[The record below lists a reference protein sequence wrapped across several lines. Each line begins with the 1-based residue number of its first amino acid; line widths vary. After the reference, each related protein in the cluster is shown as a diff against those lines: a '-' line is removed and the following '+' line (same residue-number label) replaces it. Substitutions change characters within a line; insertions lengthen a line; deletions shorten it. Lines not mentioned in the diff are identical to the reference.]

1 MVIVNITA
9 SRGSI
14 CPYRHMPGALMPL
27 GCHVVTVVCV
37 CNGYVHLPLSEQ
49 LITDTLALVSCTR
62 RATESIEK
70 RFCFDVIVQDRSAS
84 PSLVIILYVISEFVA
99 VFLSSDVKVEIWN
112 FTVYM
117 DFAN

>member
-1 MVIVNITA
+1 
-9 SRGSI
+9 
-14 CPYRHMPGALMPL
+14 MPGALMPL

-49 LITDTLALVSCTR
+49 LITDTLTLVSCTR